1 VIIVMR
7 KWGLHMEMVKMKDR
21 AGLMSLY
28 KSITGSTIAHPPIQ
42 YNDISFEGRIIQE
55 YSYIPDYLTGEI

>member
-1 VIIVMR
+1 MIRPI
-7 KWGLHMEMVKMKDR
+7 GGHNMKNR

-42 YNDISFEGRIIQE
+42 YNDISFEGRIIQS
-55 YSYIPDYLTGEI
+55 YSYVPDYLAAGEI